1 MEKARG
7 WLMLLMELQNTIIII
22 IINGHFSIKM
32 GSHYIQV
39 LFWLCVA
46 MLDLVQVDK
55 CQDRLQH
62 AADS

>member
-1 MEKARG
+1 
-7 WLMLLMELQNTIIII
+7 MLLMELQNIIIVI

-46 MLDLVQVDK
+46 MLD
-55 CQDRLQH
+55 
-62 AADS
+62 